1 MAAQSAIR
9 RPRRLYRHPCAR
21 ARRFQPADPRECCDV
36 LFPRRDRGKPATTRE
51 RHRVPGMGMGVMTTL
66 NLDSRVVAA
75 KQQVSSALG
84 SDTVI
89 LELSAGRYFGVS
101 SAGATI
107 WKLLQTPTRVQS
119 IRDALL
125 EEYDVEPTR

>member
-1 MAAQSAIR
+1 
-9 RPRRLYRHPCAR
+9 
-21 ARRFQPADPRECCDV
+21 
-36 LFPRRDRGKPATTRE
+36 
-51 RHRVPGMGMGVMTTL
+51 MTTL

-125 EEYDVEPTR
+125 EEYDVEPTRCEADLLDFLRELQASKLIEVRSGSD